1 MTQGT
6 DFTTLT
12 TAEAERLIAAVQE
25 INATIENLAD
35 RLIQVLSNPPTAAPL
50 SD

>member
-6 DFTTLT
+6 GIPPQTGL
-12 TAEAERLIAAVQE
+12 EVERLIAAVDAV
-25 INATIENLAD
+25 NTTIGNLAD
-35 RLIQVLSNPPTAAPL
+35 RLIQVLSNPPAPPV